1 MDRFQGITTVD
12 ICALK
17 SSHTVVIYEFI
28 KLYKYKHLTCF
39 DVNPDG
45 RDRFQG
51 TIAVDMC
58 ALKSSPTVLIYVS
71 KKVIVYNV
79 NIYGGDRFEG
89 IHTPQRDRLFH

>member
-1 MDRFQGITTVD
+1 MDRFQGITAVH

-17 SSHTVVIYEFI
+17 SSHTVVIYEFF

-39 DVNPDG
+39 DLNPDG

-51 TIAVDMC
+51 TIAVDIC
-58 ALKSSPTVLIYVS
+58 ALKSSHTVLIYVS

-79 NIYGGDRFEG
+79 NIYGCDRFEG
-89 IHTPQRDRLFH
+89 IHTPQQDRLFH

>member
-1 MDRFQGITTVD
+1 MDRFQGITAVD

-28 KLYKYKHLTCF
+28 KLYKYKHLICF

-51 TIAVDMC
+51 TIAVDIC
-58 ALKSSPTVLIYVS
+58 ALKSSHTVLIYEFI
-71 KKVIVYNV
+71 KITR
-79 NIYGGDRFEG
+79 I
-89 IHTPQRDRLFH
+89 